1 MKAYVI
7 NLERSPERKIYM
19 QKLLKKFPFLD
30 VEFVTAVDGRAMNEN
45 ERIHQFDVDKF
56 YARYSV
62 MPRPGEIGCTLSH
75 QKCYCKMV
83 KEGIPC
89 ALILEDDIVLGEN
102 NYTKL
107 VSEYAEKERAGV
119 IVMCCKM
126 ESELSEL
133 NDDDKKV
140 FLQELGI
147 NSSGLDRL
155 IFATYS
161 LLGLETFFTAGSDEC
176 RAWTFKRGMNAKAC
190 AGLIHSDIERG
201 FIKAEVMSFDD
212 LYQYKSELKVKE
224 AGKLRLEGKDYL
236 MQDGD
241 IVYFRFNV

>member
-83 KEGIPC
+83 KDAHKTGKPR
-89 ALILEDDIVLGEN
+89 
-102 NYTKL
+102 
-107 VSEYAEKERAGV
+107 SHRAGLPHMRWCV
-119 IVMCCKM
+119 
-126 ESELSEL
+126 
-133 NDDDKKV
+133 DQPV
-140 FLQELGI
+140 FC
-147 NSSGLDRL
+147 RPA
-155 IFATYS
+155 ATP
-161 LLGLETFFTAGSDEC
+161 ETVH
-176 RAWTFKRGMNAKAC
+176 RMR
-190 AGLIHSDIERG
+190 
-201 FIKAEVMSFDD
+201 
-212 LYQYKSELKVKE
+212 
-224 AGKLRLEGKDYL
+224 
-236 MQDGD
+236 
-241 IVYFRFNV
+241 

>member
-89 ALILEDDIVLGEN
+89 ALILEDDIVEPDNITLILEILGRLMSKKEPQII
-102 NYTKL
+102 L
-107 VSEYAEKERAGV
+107 VSGWFWYYSTTVLSTNYKLAKVYDAFLTHAYLINQAAAQVLVENRPYITADDWRYIRQKGILLQAVLPHLINQQWNGRFVSTVNVEQGNKKSLKWRICNTPHLLFLKMLEVFKHFEKP
-119 IVMCCKM
+119 
-126 ESELSEL
+126 
-133 NDDDKKV
+133 
-140 FLQELGI
+140 
-147 NSSGLDRL
+147 
-155 IFATYS
+155 
-161 LLGLETFFTAGSDEC
+161 
-176 RAWTFKRGMNAKAC
+176 
-190 AGLIHSDIERG
+190 
-201 FIKAEVMSFDD
+201 
-212 LYQYKSELKVKE
+212 
-224 AGKLRLEGKDYL
+224 
-236 MQDGD
+236 
-241 IVYFRFNV
+241 

>member
-1 MKAYVI
+1 MKKAETTKDKEAVAEVAVLTKAKE
-7 NLERSPERKIYM
+7 NLEKNIPLRLVNFSEEEKILM
-19 QKLLKKFPFLD
+19 KNFSFITLKPLIY
-30 VEFVTAVDGRAMNEN
+30 VAN
-45 ERIHQFDVDKF
+45 
-56 YARYSV
+56 
-62 MPRPGEIGCTLSH
+62 
-75 QKCYCKMV
+75 
-83 KEGIPC
+83 
-89 ALILEDDIVLGEN
+89 ILEDDVVLGEN

-147 NSSGLDRL
+147 NNSGLDRL

-161 LLGLETFFTAGSDEC
+161 LLGLETFFTAGADEC
-176 RAWTFKRGMNAKAC
+176 RAWTFKRGMNAKSC